1 MKKITIGRNAD
12 NDIVIADQSV
22 SGYHAEIEIHEDGI
36 MKFVDHSTNGTM
48 VNGNHLHNDFC
59 NVSGIDDIVFPGQHK
74 LDWTL
79 VPVPAEQP
87 APAPVQPQYQQPAQ
101 PALAPV
107 QPQYQQPAQPAP
119 APVQPQYQ
127 QPVQPAPAPVQPQYQ
142 QPVQPA
148 PAPVQPQY
156 QQPAQ
161 PAPAPVQPQYQ
172 QPVQPAPAPVQPQY
186 QQPMAPQAAPGYQY
200 GQQQYQPVCEASM
213 GFVEV
218 LTRFWK
224 NYFNFSGRARRKE
237 YWLMVVWNMIFGI
250 VPFLGWLVILAG
262 SIGYLSLLIRRLH
275 DSGKSGWLALLGLIP
290 LVGSIIIFVFCCQD
304 SDRCDNKWGKSPKFV
319 AC

>member
-74 LDWTL
+74 LDWNL
-79 VPVPAEQP
+79 VPVPAE
-87 APAPVQPQYQQPAQ
+87 
-101 PALAPV
+101 
-107 QPQYQQPAQPAP
+107 
-119 APVQPQYQ
+119 
-127 QPVQPAPAPVQPQYQ
+127 
-142 QPVQPA
+142 QPA

>member
-48 VNGNHLHNDFC
+48 VNGNHLHNDYC
-59 NVSGIDDIVFPGQHK
+59 TVSGIDEIVFPGQHR
-74 LDWTL
+74 LDWKL
-79 VPVPAEQP
+79 VPVPAAP
-87 APAPVQPQYQQPAQ
+87 VAPAAPAAPQYQQPVAQQPVQ
-101 PALAPV
+101 PAPAA
-107 QPQYQQPAQPAP
+107 PQYQQ
-119 APVQPQYQ
+119 PVQPQYQ
-127 QPVQPAPAPVQPQYQ
+127 QPVAPQPAQPAYQYQ
-142 QPVQPA
+142 QPVQPTPA
-148 PAPVQPQY
+148 PAPAPAAPQY

-161 PAPAPVQPQYQ
+161 PQYQ
-172 QPVQPAPAPVQPQY
+172 QPA
-186 QQPMAPQAAPGYQY
+186 APQAAPGYQY
-200 GQQQYQPVCEASM
+200 GQQQPYQPMCEASM

-237 YWLMVVWNMIFGI
+237 YWLMCVWNMIFGCI
-250 VPFLGWLVILAG
+250 PFLGWLVLFVG
-262 SIGYLSLLIRRLH
+262 SIGYLSLLVRRLH
-275 DSGKSGWLALLGLIP
+275 DSGKSGWLVLLGLIP
-290 LVGSIIIFVFCCQD
+290 FVGSIILLVFCCQD
-304 SDRCDNKWGKSPKFV
+304 SDRCDNKWGKSPKYV